1 MRTETK
7 TIIEA
12 LRILAG
18 DIFSEDGIANL
29 AIAEAADRMEELSDE
44 VLFQEQMKQKA
55 EGYLQDYLDAL
66 KRIDDLAA
74 DRDEAVRSCHIWQ
87 KGHSDIVADRDLW
100 KAEAERWKTI
110 SQTQTTQYYAYPN

>member
-29 AIAEAADRMEELSDE
+29 AIAEAADRMEDLCAEL
-44 VLFQEQMKQKA
+44 LFQKRLA
-55 EGYLQDYLDAL
+55 EKYVGEGKICAKIYIARNISLSEKDIASAL
-66 KRIDDLAA
+66 KELDKLYR
-74 DRDEAVRSCHIWQ
+74 EKNH
-87 KGHSDIVADRDLW
+87 
-100 KAEAERWKTI
+100 
-110 SQTQTTQYYAYPN
+110 N